1 MCAIPNVEQD
11 QLSRAIHVGF
21 ISQLFEEAGEFGSE
35 ELAALARDAPE
46 EEQQDPVLQA
56 RHDLP
61 FRVQLIL
68 VRVVLQQ
75 DPVDEQIHHARR
87 SVGKGR
93 FMSVTSLERRWR
105 TFAKFSVEIRAP

>member
-35 ELAALARDAPE
+35 ELAALARDTPE

-56 RHDLP
+56 RHNLP

-87 SVGKGR
+87 NVGKED
-93 FMSVTSLERRWR
+93 LCQ
-105 TFAKFSVEIRAP
+105 